1 MYIDFFRERF
11 EAHARQEAIIWK
23 YGSYLYRDLLAYWQ
37 ADKEQLSRLIQK
49 PMVVALEGDFS
60 PHATTI
66 LLCLIELNCII
77 VPLTKSAGHHRDTY
91 EKVAEAEAVIR
102 MGEDDTFLFSV
113 TAQKACH
120 PLFTELK
127 RQGHP
132 GLVFFSSGSTGES
145 KAVVHDVLP
154 LLAKFRVQRKS
165 WRMITFLLFDHMGG
179 LNTLLYILSNTGCI
193 VALPS
198 RQPEVVCAMIEQY
211 RVEALPVSPTFL
223 NLLLLSGAYE
233 KYSLDSL
240 QIVTYGTEMMPES
253 TLQRFHALF
262 PRIALLQTY
271 GLSEIGVVRSKSK
284 ASDSLWV
291 KIGGEDFQT
300 RVVDGHLEIK
310 AKSAMMGYLNAPS
323 PFTAD
328 GWFRTGD
335 LVKVDGEY
343 MKFLGRAS
351 ELINVGGQ
359 KVYPAEVESVLQT
372 MPGVEEV
379 TVSGEANVL
388 LGQIV
393 KARVKLLRDTSSVGF
408 KNRLKLFCQGKLE
421 NYQIPQKVVVVEDAL
436 HSERFKKV
444 RQEY

>member
-1 MYIDFFRERF
+1 MYMDFFRERF
-11 EAHARQEAIIWK
+11 EAYARQEAIIWK
-23 YGSYLYRDLLAYWQ
+23 NRSYLYRDLVAYWQ
-37 ADKEQLSRLIQK
+37 TDKEQLSRLIQE

-66 LLCLIELNCII
+66 LLCLLELHCIV
-77 VPLTKSAGHHRDTY
+77 VPLSKNAGHHRDTY
-91 EKVAEAEAVIR
+91 ENVAEVEAVIR
-102 MGEDDTFLFSV
+102 MGEDDTFLFSA
-113 TAQKACH
+113 TTKKACH
-120 PLFTELK
+120 PLLTSLK

-145 KAVVHDVLP
+145 KAVVHDALP
-154 LLAKFRVQRKS
+154 LLMKFRVQRKS

-211 RVEALPVSPTFL
+211 RVEALPASPTFL

-233 KYSLDSL
+233 TYRLDSL

-262 PRIALLQTY
+262 PHIRLLQTY

-300 RVVDGHLEIK
+300 RVVDGQLEIQ
-310 AKSAMMGYLNAPS
+310 AKSAMLGYLNAPS

-328 GWFRTGD
+328 GWLRTGD
-335 LVKVDGEY
+335 LVEEDGVY
-343 MKFLGRAS
+343 IRFLGRAS
-351 ELINVGGQ
+351 EVINVGGQ
-359 KVYPAEVESVLQT
+359 KVYPTQVESVLQM
-372 MPGVEEV
+372 MPGVEEAV
-379 TVSGEANVL
+379 VSGEANVL
-388 LGQIV
+388 TGQIV
-393 KARVKLLRDTSSVGF
+393 KARVKLQHDEPAVMF
-408 KNRLKLFCQGKLE
+408 KKRLKIFCQGKLE
-421 NYQIPQKVVVVEDAL
+421 NYQIPQKVVVVRESL
-436 HSERFKKV
+436 HSERFKKM
-444 RQEY
+444 RKG